1 MSSPGIDG
9 GSQDTSTVR
18 KELAGPPA
26 RALVRLTETRPDGR
40 RLTRYRRDP
49 DQA

>member
-1 MSSPGIDG
+1 MSTPGIDG
-9 GSQDTSTVR
+9 AAQDAATVR
-18 KELAGPPA
+18 EEPAGPPA

-49 DQA
+49 DRA

>member
-1 MSSPGIDG
+1 MSNPEIDG
-9 GSQDTSTVR
+9 DTQDTTTVR
-18 KELAGPPA
+18 EELAGPPA

-40 RLTRYRRDP
+40 RLTRYRRHP